1 MAFSSATASAAV
13 QPGVRVVKEVVVV
26 VAAMVLVLA
35 PGLVVVLPVGGGLG
49 GLGAPVLVEPPPP
62 QPCNRMLT
70 GEQTARHKV
79 ALDIMP
85 NQPNS

>member
-13 QPGVRVVKEVVVV
+13 QPGVRGVKEVVVV
-26 VAAMVLVLA
+26 VVVMVLVLA
-35 PGLVVVLPVGGGLG
+35 PGLVVVLSGGGDG
-49 GLGAPVLVEPPPP
+49 PGAVVLVEPPPP

>member
-1 MAFSSATASAAV
+1 MAFSSDTASAAV

-26 VAAMVLVLA
+26 VVEIVLVLVF
-35 PGLVVVLPVGGGLG
+35 VVVGGGGGGGLG
-49 GLGAPVLVEPPPP
+49 AAVLVEPPPP